1 MSWEQPEPTVE
12 GVTPPHS
19 MVDEQSVLGA
29 LLMDNA
35 AFDQAGAILKPAD
48 FYTADHGRIYAAIVA
63 LIVAGKPAD
72 VVTVFE
78 RLGTGDAADL
88 KYLNELVQAVTST
101 RNIKAYA
108 ETVRERA
115 LRRQVV
121 QLARQ
126 LADDAL
132 RGRAADRPV
141 VALIDQAVTQLL
153 ALQQAGASTEPRD
166 MESNLAA
173 FLDDLNDRADGEV
186 RTMRTGLSAVDK
198 LTADGGRRGELWVL
212 GARPSMG
219 KSAFVLQLCRYV
231 GQAYSVLLLTQED
244 SNNTA
249 TARFVAAAGR
259 VNLADLRNPRA
270 APDSMW
276 HGVTEGMEELRPL
289 QVSMDDQT
297 GLTLADVRRKCRQVR
312 RRCGRLDLVVIDYL
326 QLMDDGGDNRNQAL
340 GLIANSLKRLAK
352 ELNVWVVLLSQL
364 NRKADERTGPPQ
376 MGDLRDSGDI
386 EGAADFIGLLY
397 REHMRKPTAE
407 NKHWAQ
413 LHVAKQKNGPTDT
426 LNLHFDGALQ
436 RFSDWEGPP
445 PFRSGKG
452 GGNYTQAGSD

>member
-1 MSWEQPEPTVE
+1 MAEA
-12 GVTPPHS
+12 VTPPHS
-19 MVDEQSVLGA
+19 LVDEQSVLGA

-35 AFDQAGAILKPAD
+35 AFDQVGGVLRAQDFYAADHARIFGAIQ
-48 FYTADHGRIYAAIVA
+48 A
-63 LIVAGKPAD
+63 LITAGKPAD
-72 VVTVFE
+72 VVTV
-78 RLGTGDAADL
+78 LGQLQPADVAADL
-88 KYLNELVQAVTST
+88 AYLNELAQGVASA
-101 RNIKAYA
+101 RNAKAYA
-108 ETVRERA
+108 EAVRERS
-115 LRRQVV
+115 LRRQVM
-121 QLARQ
+121 QLGRQ
-126 LADDAL
+126 LADDAM
-132 RGRAADRPV
+132 RGGGVDRPV
-141 VALIDQAVTQLL
+141 LGLIDQAVTHLL

-166 MESNLAA
+166 MAANLAA
-173 FLDDLNDRADGEV
+173 FIDDLNERADGEV
-186 RTMRTGLSAVDK
+186 RTLRTGLSDLDK

-231 GQAYSVLLLTQED
+231 GQAHQVLLLTQED

-270 APDSMW
+270 GPDTMW
-276 HGVTEGMEELRPL
+276 HGVSEGLDELRPL
-289 QVSMDDQT
+289 LISMDDQT
-297 GLTLADVRRKCRQVR
+297 GLTLADVRRKCQQVR

-352 ELNVWVVLLSQL
+352 EMNVWVVLLSQL
-364 NRKADERTGPPQ
+364 NRKADDRTGPPQ

-397 REHMRKPTAE
+397 REHMRKPTPE

-426 LNLHFDGALQ
+426 INLYFDGALQ
-436 RFSDWEGPP
+436 RFSDWDGPI
-445 PFRSGKG
+445 PFRSSKAR
-452 GGNYTQAGSD
+452 GGNDGA